1 MKIAEMAR
9 LFNDRIDM
17 HTRELWGYEKA
28 DEIVPEHVR
37 YYAATYEAEVKRIF
51 KVIRPDDEPDGDEI
65 NEDRL
70 KRIAWQH
77 NEHAWQKLDTSQH
90 SGFGSLSGY
99 VRARAIA
106 AAHREIAFNFW
117 KLSEGRW
124 LPDMGGRIPNR

>member
-1 MKIAEMAR
+1 MKISEMAA

-17 HTRELWGYEKA
+17 HTRELWGFEKA

-37 YYAATYEAEVKRIF
+37 YYANTYKAEVERIF
-51 KVIRPDDEPDGDEI
+51 KTIRPDEEGGFEI
-65 NEDRL
+65 NADRL

-117 KLSEGRW
+117 KRS
-124 LPDMGGRIPNR
+124 

>member
-17 HTRELWGYEKA
+17 HDRELEAFGLA
-28 DEIVPEHVR
+28 DQIVPEHVR
-37 YYAATYEAEVKRIF
+37 FYADVYHDEVERIF
-51 KVIRPDDEPDGDEI
+51 RTLRPDAEPDGLTI

-77 NEHAWQKLDTSQH
+77 NEHAWRRQEHTQQA
-90 SGFGSLSGY
+90 GFGALSGY
-99 VRARAIA
+99 VYSRAET
-106 AAHREIAFNFW
+106 AAHREIAANFW
-117 KLSEGRW
+117 AMSEGRW